1 MLRHIRIKFFINS
14 ALVLCQRKMLRNCP
28 PGEEHPAP
36 GEEHPAPGEEHPAP
50 LGCPLEDEEE
60 GGVVSVLAAGGG
72 VVIFSSS
79 SLCWQSMRKTSSRL
93 GRPYLAIRLSGASSA
108 SSLPDLIM
116 PTMFACLASSI

>member
-28 PGEEHPAP
+28 P

-93 GRPYLAIRLSGASSA
+93 GRLYLAIRLSGASSA
-108 SSLPDLIM
+108 SSLPARII
-116 PTMFACLASSI
+116 PTMCACLASSM